1 MNKVLVHLYL
11 KIIVMFVFLSLK
23 KVCSFFF
30 LHKSFEFFRA
40 VHGIMA
46 ELDPINMRREEKLL
60 QQFQRLKQ
68 EGRDGSDRSAWTG
81 WDDGMTRNW
90 DVTLW

>member
-1 MNKVLVHLYL
+1 
-11 KIIVMFVFLSLK
+11 
-23 KVCSFFF
+23 
-30 LHKSFEFFRA
+30 
-40 VHGIMA
+40 
-46 ELDPINMRREEKLL
+46 MRREEKLL